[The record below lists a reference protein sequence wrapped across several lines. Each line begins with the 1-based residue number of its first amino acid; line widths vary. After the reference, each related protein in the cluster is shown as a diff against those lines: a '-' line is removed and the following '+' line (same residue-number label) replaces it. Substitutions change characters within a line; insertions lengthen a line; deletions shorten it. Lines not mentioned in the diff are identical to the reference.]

1 MLINVLIDIAN
12 SMFKFFD
19 FSANASVEARLRCST
34 LRVRV
39 FVCFIEVDEKAGCRG
54 FCLLYR

>member
-39 FVCFIEVDEKAGCRG
+39 FVSLKLMKKRG
-54 FCLLYR
+54 VVEESVRF